1 MHLLHSLT
9 TTYALD
15 AYLFKLYCY
24 NITINKGLTMD
35 NETTKELIN
44 ELKNIN
50 SNLRVHNQILTVL
63 LKFALDSSSF
73 KSKTTDE
80 IKASTEKQ
88 NEILRAIHEG
98 NL

>member
-1 MHLLHSLT
+1 
-9 TTYALD
+9 
-15 AYLFKLYCY
+15 
-24 NITINKGLTMD
+24 MD

-63 LKFALDSSSF
+63 LKFALDSSSY

-80 IKASTEKQ
+80 IKATAQKE
-88 NEILRAIHEG
+88 NEILNAIHEG
-98 NL
+98 SK

>member
-1 MHLLHSLT
+1 
-9 TTYALD
+9 
-15 AYLFKLYCY
+15 
-24 NITINKGLTMD
+24 MD

-63 LKFALDSSSF
+63 LKFALDSSSY

-80 IKASTEKQ
+80 IKATAQKE
-88 NEILRAIHEG
+88 NEILNQINEG
-98 NL
+98 SK

>member
-1 MHLLHSLT
+1 
-9 TTYALD
+9 
-15 AYLFKLYCY
+15 
-24 NITINKGLTMD
+24 MD

-63 LKFALDSSSF
+63 LKFALDSSSY

-80 IKASTEKQ
+80 IKATAQKE
-88 NEILRAIHEG
+88 NEILNTIHEG
-98 NL
+98 SK